1 MKINGYY
8 IDKSTLLF
16 ILKCLIIFIII
27 RFALTIGIYYIIC
40 ICFDIKPS
48 FMHGVGLYLGLL
60 LVSLFVNKTEIE
72 RS

>member
-16 ILKCLIIFIII
+16 LLKFFIISI
-27 RFALTIGIYYIIC
+27 IISFTLTIGVYYIIC
-40 ICFDIKPS
+40 VCFDIKPS
-48 FMHGVGLYLGLL
+48 FIRGVGLYLGL
-60 LVSLFVNKTEIE
+60 SLGSFFVNGIKIE